1 MAQKDSCRSQTGNR
15 KQKMI
20 KAVFLDI
27 DGTMV
32 AIGEKQMRPSLVE
45 AFDRLHAAGIKV
57 FVASG
62 RSRFIISNLRDYPFD
77 GYITMNGGL
86 ATIGDEV
93 ICSVP
98 IERKLSVELA
108 RRIEESGISSTV
120 FCADGV
126 GINHE
131 DEISRMVF
139 GLIHLPPFPLLDIV
153 ENAKVR
159 DVYEYTIF
167 MDEATRMKYFADMA
181 DKLNWE
187 RWHPQFLDIMSPKAS
202 KGDAMCKI
210 AEALG
215 LGRDE
220 IMAFGD
226 GGNDLTMIQMA
237 GIGVAMGNGNESVKT
252 AADYITDSVDND
264 GVVTALEH
272 FGLINR

>member
-1 MAQKDSCRSQTGNR
+1 
-15 KQKMI
+15 MI

-32 AIGEKQMRPSLVE
+32 AIGEKQIRPSLIE

-62 RSRFIISNLRDYPFD
+62 RSRFIITNLRDYPFD
-77 GYITMNGGL
+77 GFITMNGGL
-86 ATIGDEV
+86 AMIGDKV
-93 ICSVP
+93 ICSEP
-98 IERKLSVELA
+98 IDRQLSVDLA
-108 RRIEESGISSTV
+108 QRIEACGVSSTV

-131 DEISRMVF
+131 DETSRMVF
-139 GLIHLPPFPLLDIV
+139 GLIHLPPFPQMQIV
-153 ENAKVR
+153 ENAMNN

-167 MDEATRMKYFADMA
+167 MDEATRMAHFADMA

-187 RWHPQFLDIMSPKAS
+187 RWHPKFLDIMSPKAS

-215 LGRDE
+215 ISRE
-220 IMAFGD
+220 ETMAFGD
-226 GGNDLTMIQMA
+226 GGNDLSMIQLA
-237 GIGVAMGNGNESVKT
+237 GIGVAMGNANEDVK
-252 AADYITDSVDND
+252 ANADYITDTVDND